1 MARIYRLTV
10 TKKKTVE
17 EKLKAAQ
24 KNGFDHDMGNIND
37 LPVSRV
43 VLPYTTGLY
52 GIQMELWRE

>member
-1 MARIYRLTV
+1 V